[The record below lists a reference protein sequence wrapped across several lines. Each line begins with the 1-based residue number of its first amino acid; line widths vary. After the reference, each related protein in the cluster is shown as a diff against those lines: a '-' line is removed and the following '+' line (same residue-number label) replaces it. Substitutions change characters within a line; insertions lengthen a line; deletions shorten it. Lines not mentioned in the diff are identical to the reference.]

1 MESIFE
7 PGGITDIALMGDD
20 HYARQGIA
28 SLLQIMGSKLRIK
41 ASVRDYQ
48 VLDMVLEKTRID
60 LVFLSEPEKCN
71 AGFDTLKF
79 INKIKLSHPHMVICM
94 YSVHTSSL
102 LWVRGD
108 VDAFIS
114 LKEPM
119 YNWHANIMKLVDSRY
134 RPRSKPAA
142 LSLTPIEW
150 KVLKELRNGQD
161 LRRIAATEKLS
172 YRRVSALKSS
182 ATRKLGLRNKTDLL
196 IFLTS

>member
-7 PGGITDIALMGDD
+7 PGGFTDIALMGED

-28 SLLQIMGSKLRIK
+28 SLLQIIGSKIRIK

-60 LVFLSEPEKCN
+60 VVFISEPEKN
-71 AGFDTLKF
+71 HSGFDCLKF
-79 INKIKLSHPHMVICM
+79 ISKIKASHPNMVICM

-114 LKEPM
+114 LKEPL
-119 YNWHANIMKLVDSRY
+119 YNWHGNMMKLVDTRY
-134 RPRSKPAA
+134 RPKSKPAA
-142 LSLTPIEW
+142 LSLTSIEW
-150 KVLKELRNGQD
+150 KVLKELKNGLD
-161 LRRIAATEKLS
+161 LRHIAEMEKLS
-172 YRRVSALKSS
+172 YRRVSALKGS
-182 ATRKLGLRNKTDLL
+182 AIRKLGLRNKTDLL
-196 IFLTS
+196 VFLTS